1 MTSRSSKFPNLKICI
16 IGRQNVGKSTLIN
29 AILNKNL
36 AETGSL
42 PGLTVKSLQ
51 GSLIF
56 RNFTFDIFDTAGI
69 KARSKTKK
77 RLEKIGNFDS
87 LKLIKSS
94 QIVILVLNS
103 EDGVRKQD
111 LRIANYFK
119 QKGKFG
125 IIVLNKIDLIK
136 NSRNFIKEFKKIFYS
151 RYPNF
156 QNINILPVSALKK
169 INIGKILSLILEQY
183 LLSTKKISTNKLNNW
198 LKMLN
203 KSEFWIRLKKKGLNL
218 KFIIQKSSNPPI
230 FIFFVRNKKFLN
242 DSSKKY
248 LVRSLLKEF
257 SIPGASIRL
266 EFRESD

>member
-1 MTSRSSKFPNLKICI
+1 MTSRSAKFPNLKVSI
-16 IGRQNVGKSTLIN
+16 IGRQNVGKSTLVN
-29 AILNKNL
+29 SILNKDL
-36 AETGSL
+36 AETGDL
-42 PGLTVKSLQ
+42 PGLTVKSIK

-56 RNFTFDIFDTAGI
+56 RNFNFDIFDTAGI

-103 EDGVRKQD
+103 EDGIRKQD

-119 QKGKFG
+119 KKGKFG
-125 IIVLNKIDLIK
+125 IIALNKIDLIK
-136 NSRNFIKEFKKIFYS
+136 NSRNFIKEFKKFFYS
-151 RYPNF
+151 HYPNF
-156 QNINILPVSALKK
+156 KNINILPVSALKK
-169 INIGKILSLILEQY
+169 INTEKILILILEQY

-198 LKMLN
+198 LKKLN
-203 KSEFWIRLKKKGLNL
+203 KSEFWLRLKKKGVNL
-218 KFIIQKSSNPPI
+218 KFIIQKSYNPPI
-230 FIFFVRNKKFLN
+230 FIFFVRNKKFLK

-248 LVRSLLKEF
+248 LLRSLLKEF
-257 SIPGASIRL
+257 DIPGAAIKL